1 MRQSDIIT
9 EDPIGPILPPV
20 KSRRSFSQLIA
31 TAILVFMDFFIL
43 AIALLSAF
51 IMRMDIMPVFVKT
64 LSTNYHPSLVYHLWT
79 ALGISIL
86 SLAHESL
93 YTKRLPFWQETK
105 QTVKGVTLAFLL
117 TLAILFLGK
126 TSDAVS
132 RSVLML
138 GYIASIILLPIGRLV
153 VKTAL
158 TRIGLGVKPVLI
170 LGVGKTGEMVA
181 RTLIRDKFLGYQIIG
196 FLDDDPNKRVTG
208 AKIDDTLIP
217 VLGSFDDCDRLME
230 QYGIRHLILAAP
242 GMPARKLVELVNRL
256 QRRAASVT
264 VIPDLF
270 GVPVIGVEAEHYF
283 DDKMLSFRIRNRLAS
298 PWNMLAK
305 RVFDLVVSTIVV
317 VATLP
322 LIAAISI
329 AIRLDSRGPAIFS
342 QHRIGQRGKEFD
354 CYKFRTMYSN
364 NEEILQKY
372 LEGNP
377 KAKRDWDK
385 YAKLKGKDPRV
396 TPVGHLLRKFSLDE
410 LPQLINVLKGDM
422 SLVGPRPYL
431 PRESAKLSD
440 HAASILLSRPGVTGL
455 WQVSGRNEID
465 FDGRM
470 DLESWYVRNWSLWLD
485 ITILIRTI
493 GVVLMRKGAY

>member
-1 MRQSDIIT
+1 MRQSDILT
-9 EDPIGPILPPV
+9 EDPIGSILPPV
-20 KSRRSFSQLIA
+20 KGRRSFSQLMA
-31 TAILVFMDFFIL
+31 TVVLAFMDFSIL
-43 AIALLSAF
+43 AIALLAAF
-51 IMRMDIMPVFVKT
+51 IIRMDIMPIFAKT
-64 LSTNYHPSLVYHLWT
+64 LSINYHPALIYHLWT

-86 SLAHESL
+86 SLAHEGL

-105 QTVKGVTLAFLL
+105 RVVKAITLAFLL

-132 RSVLML
+132 RFVLML
-138 GYIASIILLPIGRLV
+138 GYITSIILLPIGRLV
-153 VKTAL
+153 VKTTL
-158 TRIGLGVKPVLI
+158 SRIGLGVKPVLI

-181 RTLIRDKFLGYQIIG
+181 RTLIRDKFLGYRIVG
-196 FLDDDPNKRVTG
+196 FLDDDPKKRVTG
-208 AKIDDTLIP
+208 ANIDGTFIP
-217 VLGSFDDCDRLME
+217 VLGGFSDCDRLMD

-283 DDKMLSFRIRNRLAS
+283 DDKMLSFRIRNRLTS
-298 PWNMLAK
+298 PWNMMAK
-305 RVFDLVVSTIVV
+305 RVFDLVVSTTVV
-317 VATLP
+317 IATLP
-322 LIAAISI
+322 LLAIIGI
-329 AIRLDSRGPAIFS
+329 AIKLDSRGPVIFS
-342 QHRIGQRGKEFD
+342 QHRIGHRGKEFS
-354 CYKFRTMYSN
+354 CYKFRTMHSN
-364 NEEILQKY
+364 NEEILKKY
-372 LEGNP
+372 FEENP

-396 TPVGHLLRKFSLDE
+396 TRMGHLLRKFSLDE
-410 LPQLINVLKGDM
+410 LPQLVNVLKGDM

-431 PRESAKLSD
+431 PRESVRLSN